1 MNTTRRTLKQI
12 AWFVIGLGVVL
23 LVGAVLFLNGQV
35 WQPLLATLEKTPKSD
50 ARPEQG
56 MKSMDKMETME
67 GMGTS
72 AYTEMGP
79 AQAYAMVTPVRQQL
93 IGVKTAVVA
102 KQQLESAIRAVGR
115 VDYDEQGIAHVNLR
129 ISGWVE
135 DLFVDYTGQPV
146 RKGEPL
152 FTLYSR
158 ELVTAQEEYLLALG
172 TQDQIQDSPLSE
184 VRQQATQMVETARDR
199 LRLWTLTDDQITE
212 LARRGKPQTYVTIFS
227 PIGGHVVDKKV
238 FKGMFVEP
246 RMTVYSIADLSTVWV
261 QAEIFEYEVPF
272 VRVGQSA
279 TLTLDAY
286 PGESFHGQVAYMYPY
301 LNKEARTVKVRLEF
315 PNPILRLKPNM
326 YGTVRIRVD
335 RGSRLAVPD
344 QAVLDSGMRKVVFV
358 VRGEGVF
365 EPRQVTLGPKVGP
378 YYEVLEGLVEGERI
392 VTSGTF
398 LLDSESKL
406 MSSTNMMGA
415 LGMGGIK
422 MEQAQM
428 GEMEMPG
435 MGMEMNADDRADH

>member
-1 MNTTRRTLKQI
+1 MKKTRLTPKQK
-12 AWFVIGLGVVL
+12 AGFVIGLGVVL
-23 LVGAVLFLNGQV
+23 LVGAVLFLIGQV
-35 WQPLLATLEKTPKSD
+35 RQPLPVLLETTSPSD
-50 ARPEQG
+50 ARPEPE
-56 MKSMDKMETME
+56 MKSMDTMAPTG
-67 GMGTS
+67 GMAMS
-72 AYTEMGP
+72 ARTEMGP
-79 AQAYAMVTPVRQQL
+79 AQTHAMVTPMRQQL
-93 IGVKTAVVA
+93 IGIKTAVVA
-102 KQQLESAIRAVGR
+102 TRQLETMVRAVGR
-115 VDYDEQGIAHVNLR
+115 VDFDERSIAHVNLR

-135 DLFVDYTGQPV
+135 DLFVDYTGQQV
-146 RKGEPL
+146 RKGQPL
-152 FTLYSR
+152 FTLYSQ
-158 ELVTAQEEYLLALG
+158 ELVTAQEEYLLAVG
-172 TQDQIQDSPLSE
+172 TQQQVQDSPIPD

-199 LRLWTLTDDQITE
+199 LRLWTLTNDQIHE

-227 PIGGHVVDKKV
+227 PMAGHVLDKKV

-246 RMTVYSIADLSTVWV
+246 RMTVYSIVDLSTVWV

-272 VRVGQSA
+272 VREGQSA

-286 PGESFHGQVAYMYPY
+286 PGESFHGQVAYIYPY
-301 LNKEARTVKVRLEF
+301 LNKEARTIKVRLEF
-315 PNPILRLKPNM
+315 SNPVLRLKPNM

-344 QAVLDSGMRKVVFV
+344 QAVLDSGTRKVVFV

-435 MGMEMNADDRADH
+435 MGMEMKTDD